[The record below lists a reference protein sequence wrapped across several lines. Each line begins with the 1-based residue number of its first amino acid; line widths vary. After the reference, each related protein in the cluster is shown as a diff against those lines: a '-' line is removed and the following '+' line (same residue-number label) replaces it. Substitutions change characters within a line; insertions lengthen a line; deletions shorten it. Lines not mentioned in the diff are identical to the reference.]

1 MNYKMHFRNYKFLK
15 HRMLEK
21 HKGFWK
27 AQSVH
32 KLELKLSKKFN
43 TKDFLMLK
51 TIQNSPKYIPTFI
64 SFSKNKNKSE
74 LEKEKLIKIRENLPQ
89 TTKHKLFITNEEQ
102 KRSEN
107 LKYKERKKHLYINL
121 YKDFAYEPFLYNE
134 LQFIYLIGKDKTVPR
149 KFNEVLK
156 DCLIMDKYNNLL
168 KNMKYNTLKTN
179 DSEGTKYSFNN
190 IKIVDSKIDNIHS
203 IRSLNDEKRRRKR
216 NIKYLSN
223 KFKHNVNVNI
233 ENSNYSNTAYDGFF
247 KSRRSK
253 GVCTLPTIDI

>member
-64 SFSKNKNKSE
+64 SFSKNKDKSE

-89 TTKHKLFITNEEQ
+89 TTKHKLFITNKKQ

-121 YKDFAYEPFLYNE
+121 YKDFSYEPFLYNE

-203 IRSLNDEKRRRKR
+203 IRSLDDEKRRRKR

>member
-74 LEKEKLIKIRENLPQ
+74 L
-89 TTKHKLFITNEEQ
+89 
-102 KRSEN
+102 
-107 LKYKERKKHLYINL
+107 KKN
-121 YKDFAYEPFLYNE
+121 
-134 LQFIYLIGKDKTVPR
+134 
-149 KFNEVLK
+149 
-156 DCLIMDKYNNLL
+156 
-168 KNMKYNTLKTN
+168 
-179 DSEGTKYSFNN
+179 
-190 IKIVDSKIDNIHS
+190 
-203 IRSLNDEKRRRKR
+203 
-216 NIKYLSN
+216 
-223 KFKHNVNVNI
+223 
-233 ENSNYSNTAYDGFF
+233 
-247 KSRRSK
+247 
-253 GVCTLPTIDI
+253 